1 MSALAADELA
11 RRAGV
16 SQERVDSL
24 VALGLIGPSAGDAG
38 FADADVERIRLIEAL
53 EVSGTSAE
61 RLAEAVRNRRV
72 PLRAITGVSPR
83 VVEFSDRTISEVAAR
98 LGISLDLVAYVYAMW
113 GLSAPEPDAPL
124 RADDAALWDAFAAI
138 YRGAIAPEPF
148 VACNRVFAEGVRKV
162 VDSVAEHLRADF
174 EATFP
179 DDAPG
184 DRLAALGEEAR
195 RVFPLVAHVAQW
207 GLNRF
212 LEHTLVD
219 YFVMLAEEAVADD
232 RAARAPAASDSSIAF
247 VDLAGF
253 TALAEQLGDAEAAE
267 KAAVFGRLAQETA
280 QRFSG
285 RLVKLLGDGA
295 MLSFRESSRAVESA
309 LDLVAGAPS
318 RDLPAARVGI
328 AAGPV
333 VRKDGDVFGRTV
345 NLAARIA
352 DYARAGEVLVE
363 EGVTLSGPGGG
374 VEFDLV
380 GPVGLKGVSVPV
392 TVYAARAS

>member
-1 MSALAADELA
+1 MSPLAADELA

-16 SQERVDSL
+16 SHERVDSL

-113 GLSAPEPDAPL
+113 GLSAPEPGAPL

-195 RVFPLVAHVAQW
+195 RVF
-207 GLNRF
+207 
-212 LEHTLVD
+212 
-219 YFVMLAEEAVADD
+219 
-232 RAARAPAASDSSIAF
+232 AF

-285 RLVKLLGDGA
+285 RLIKLLGDGA
-295 MLSFRESSRAVESA
+295 MLSFPESSRAVESA

-392 TVYAARAS
+392 TVYAARA